1 MWRPRELLQMI
12 IKVSLLLKISQSI
25 KTALI
30 IWNEVDRIPIII
42 HFGDLSSE
50 KRRKGGLGHN
60 LVRTIED

>member
-1 MWRPRELLQMI
+1 MWRPRELLQMV

-25 KTALI
+25 KTGLI

-50 KRRKGGLGHN
+50 KRGEGRFGHN